1 MRGDKSKKT
10 GRNELCPCGS
20 GKKYK
25 HCCLGKDQAQDTLWQ
40 RVHAAFQVVQS
51 ELMEFCLRQFYGLKE
66 FAWSDFHFG
75 EPPELA
81 DQNDQYLSVFG
92 HYFLFRWKPRRKKLP
107 TGDDTIAQAYLRLHG
122 SGLSELERKV
132 VTLGLSQPFTFY
144 EVRSVVP
151 GQEFVLKEL
160 FTGKEWLVEE
170 HAGSTNVKP
179 GDIFYGQLAPMRG
192 ITTMA
197 FNAGFIIPPKMKPE
211 IIMLR
216 RELQDEESGRALKTK
231 DVVLCEDDV
240 RDLYFYLHER
250 LHKPPVLQNTSGEPF
265 VLQTIKYEIGSAQ
278 VAFDALAPLAKGATK
293 EDLLHSAKYDDE
305 GVLREVTIS
314 WIKKGN
320 RRMKDWDNTI
330 LGTIH
335 ISGRSM
341 TVDVNSDER
350 SSRIRREIE
359 KRLGLAA
366 VYKTAEVT
374 PIDFEKIRKN
384 ALTRPARDRSSE
396 LLKDPEALR
405 AIREMW
411 QKQVES
417 WVRQKIPALGGRT
430 PLQAVK
436 DADGREMVEA
446 LVVQQERDALKTF
459 TDAATRPDM
468 SVLRRLLKLPQA

>member
-1 MRGDKSKKT
+1 MRGHESKKT
-10 GRNELCPCGS
+10 GRNEFCPCGS

-25 HCCLGKDQAQDTLWQ
+25 RCCMEGIQAQDTLWQ

-51 ELMEFCLRQFYGLKE
+51 ELTEFCLRQFYGLKE
-66 FAWSDFHFG
+66 FAWSDYHFG
-75 EPPELA
+75 DAPELA
-81 DQNDQYLSVFG
+81 DQSDQDISVFS
-92 HYFLFRWKPRRKKLP
+92 HYFLFRWKPHRKKLP
-107 TGDDTIAQAYLRLHG
+107 TGDNTIAQAYLRLHG
-122 SGLSELERKV
+122 SRLSELERKV

-151 GQEFVLKEL
+151 GREFVLKEL
-160 FTGKEWLVEE
+160 LTGKESLVKE
-170 HAGSTNVKP
+170 HAGSRDVRP

-211 IIMLR
+211 IIMVR
-216 RELQDEESGRALKTK
+216 RELQDDELGRALKLR
-231 DVVLCEDDV
+231 DVLRCEDEV
-240 RDLYFYLHER
+240 RDLYFYIHER
-250 LHKPPVLQNTSGEPF
+250 LHKPPVLQNTDGEPL
-265 VLQTIKYEIGSAQ
+265 VLQTIKYEVGSPQ
-278 VAFDALAPLAKGATK
+278 VTFDALAPLAKGATK
-293 EDLLHSAKYDDE
+293 EDLLQSAKYDDQ

-320 RRMKDWDNTI
+320 RRMKSWDNTL
-330 LGTIH
+330 LGTIR

-341 TVDVNSDER
+341 TVEVNSDER
-350 SSRIRREIE
+350 ASRIRGEIE

-366 VYKTAEVT
+366 VYKTTEVI
-374 PIDFEKIRKN
+374 PIDLGKIAKN
-384 ALTRPARDRSSE
+384 AAPRPARDEGSE
-396 LLKDPEALR
+396 LLKDPEAQR
-405 AIREMW
+405 AMREML

-417 WVRQKIPALGGRT
+417 WVREKIPALGGRT

-446 LVVQQERDALKTF
+446 LVLDYERHVLRTF
-459 TDAATRPDM
+459 PENTRPDM

>member
-1 MRGDKSKKT
+1 MRGHESKKT

-25 HCCLGKDQAQDTLWQ
+25 RCCMEGMQAQETLWQ

-51 ELMEFCLRQFYGLKE
+51 ELMEFCVRQFFGLKE
-66 FAWSDFHFG
+66 FAWSDYHFG
-75 EPPELA
+75 EPPKLA
-81 DQNDQYLSVFG
+81 DQSDQYVSVFG
-92 HYFLFRWKPRRKKLP
+92 HYFLFRWKPHRKKLP
-107 TGDDTIAQAYLRLHG
+107 TGDDTIAQAFLRLHG

-160 FTGKEWLVEE
+160 LTGKESLVKE
-170 HAGSTNVKP
+170 HAGSRDARP

-192 ITTMA
+192 IATMA

-231 DVVLCEDDV
+231 DLLRYEDDV

-250 LHKPPVLQNTSGEPF
+250 LHKPPVLQNTDGEPF

-293 EDLLHSAKYDDE
+293 EDLLQSAKYDDE

-341 TVDVNSDER
+341 TVEVNSDER
-350 SSRIRREIE
+350 ASRIRREIE

-366 VYKTAEVT
+366 VYKTTEVVS
-374 PIDFEKIRKN
+374 IDLEKIWKN
-384 ALTRPARDRSSE
+384 RATRPASDEGGE

-405 AIREMW
+405 AVREML
-411 QKQVES
+411 QKQVEG
-417 WVRQKIPALGGRT
+417 WVRLKIPALGGLT

-446 LVVQQERDALKTF
+446 LVVQQERDVLKTF
-459 TDAATRPDM
+459 PDAATRPDM
-468 SVLRRLLKLPQA
+468 SVLRRLLKLPHA